1 MKEDATGERYLSV
14 KHFISRGIPSS
25 VIALCVVVTIGYGAM
40 RVAGL

>member
-25 VIALCVVVTIGYGAM
+25 IATLLVVVTIGYGTM
-40 RVAGL
+40 RVVGL